1 MQSNIQNSWY
11 GISNRFIEL
20 VIKNEEGELSPKEY
34 QEKGEI
40 LAQELKN
47 KGTSTQGYIISQEA
61 EIKAIKEEIKRL
73 KEYADKKEKRIERI
87 KSNVKDALENLGIQ
101 KLETPIGTMS
111 IAKNPPSV
119 EIYDES
125 LIPKEYKK
133 EKVVIDI
140 DKAAIKDAL
149 KNGKNVQG
157 AKLIEDKTRLNIR

>member
-111 IAKNPPSV
+111 IAKKRPS
-119 EIYDES
+119 
-125 LIPKEYKK
+125 
-133 EKVVIDI
+133 
-140 DKAAIKDAL
+140 
-149 KNGKNVQG
+149 
-157 AKLIEDKTRLNIR
+157 RIRI